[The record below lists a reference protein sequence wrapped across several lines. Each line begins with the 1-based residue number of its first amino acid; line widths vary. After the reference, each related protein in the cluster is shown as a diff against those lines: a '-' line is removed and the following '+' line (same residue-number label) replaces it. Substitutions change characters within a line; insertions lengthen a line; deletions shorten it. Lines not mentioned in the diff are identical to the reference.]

1 MWRLR
6 AAAPPY
12 TRAAPVRVSRSL
24 PGGCQVIVGTVRETK
39 TEEYRVALT
48 PEGAATIARA
58 GHTVLIEGGAGDGS
72 HYGDAEYAA
81 AGAELVDTPEE
92 VYARAALMCEVK
104 EPQPSE
110 YGLLRAGQVLFT
122 YLHLAAEPAVVDAL
136 LASDCVAIGYE
147 TVERD
152 DGFLPLLAPMSEIAG
167 RMAVEIGAD
176 LLKRPG
182 PGRGMLLGGL
192 PGVPPAHVV
201 IVGSGNVGKNSVRAA
216 VGFGARVTVA
226 SIDEGQLRAL
236 EELYAGRVETLI
248 ATSQSL
254 SAAIAGADLLV
265 GAVLVPGRRAP
276 TVVSREM
283 VRSMGAGAVVVDVA
297 VDQGGCI
304 ETTRPTD
311 HLQPTY
317 IEEGV
322 VHYAVAN
329 MPGAV
334 PRTSSRALSALTLPY
349 ILRVATEGLEAA
361 LAKDAALRR
370 AVNIYRGH
378 LTHVGAAAS
387 LGRDWTPIGQ
397 LLGPPA

>member
-1 MWRLR
+1 
-6 AAAPPY
+6 
-12 TRAAPVRVSRSL
+12 
-24 PGGCQVIVGTVRETK
+24 VIVGTVRETK

-48 PEGAATIARA
+48 PEGAANIARA
-58 GHTVLIEGGAGDGS
+58 GHAVLVESGAGEGS
-72 HYGDAEYAA
+72 HYTDAEYGA
-81 AGAELVDTPEE
+81 AGAELVETPEE
-92 VYARAALMCEVK
+92 VYARAELMCEVK

-110 YGLLRAGQVLFT
+110 YGLLREGQALFT
-122 YLHLAAEPAVVDAL
+122 YLHLAAEPKVIEAL
-136 LASDCVAIGYE
+136 LASKCVAIGYE

-152 DGFLPLLAPMSEIAG
+152 DGFLPLLAPMSEVAG
-167 RMAVEIGAD
+167 RMAVEVGAG

-216 VGFGARVTVA
+216 VGAGARVTVA
-226 SIDEGQLRAL
+226 SIDEDQLRAL

-248 ATSQSL
+248 STPQSL
-254 SAAIAGADLLV
+254 TNAIAGADLLV

-276 TVVSREM
+276 VVVTREM
-283 VRSMGAGAVVVDVA
+283 VRSMGPGAVVVDVA
-297 VDQGGCI
+297 VDQGGCV
-304 ETTRPTD
+304 ETTRPTN

-317 IEEGV
+317 LDEGV

-334 PRTSSRALSALTLPY
+334 PRTSSRALTALTLPY
-349 ILRVATEGLEAA
+349 ILRVANEGLEAA

-370 AVNIYRGH
+370 AVNAYRGH
-378 LTHVGAAAS
+378 LTHAEVAAS
-387 LGRDWTPIGQ
+387 LGREWTPLDQ